1 MDTRQDVIQKAYTL
15 LVMMEKVTGYA
26 PGEEF
31 YKNVVASLQAM
42 DEAKLNETFMK
53 IAEIVTNSVDRAA
66 QDVAEIRKAET
77 EEGER
82 AERTKEIEEVSEI
95 LNF

>member
-42 DEAKLNETFMK
+42 DEAKLNESFMK
-53 IAEIVTNSVDRAA
+53 ITEIVTNSVDRAA
-66 QDVAEIRKAET
+66 QEVAEIRKAET
-77 EEGER
+77 EENER
-82 AERTKEIEEVSEI
+82 TERTKEIEEVSEI

>member
-1 MDTRQDVIQKAYTL
+1 MDTRQDVIQKTYTL

-31 YKNVVASLQAM
+31 YKNVIASLQAM
-42 DEAKLNETFMK
+42 DEAKLNETFVK
-53 IAEIVTNSVDRAA
+53 IAEIVTNSVDKAA
-66 QDVAEIRKAET
+66 QDVAEIRKEAIQD
-77 EEGER
+77 EEH